1 VKQKAEGLAT
11 KLVCLTLADPASVV
25 IGGEP
30 ILADGQTIGR
40 VTSGGYG
47 YTVGASIAYGY
58 VPVASSTPGTQLAI
72 ELFGDAVTATVS
84 REPLYDPGGQK
95 VKGGV

>member
-1 VKQKAEGLAT
+1 MRPVR
-11 KLVCLTLADPASVV
+11 V
-25 IGGEP
+25 GG
-30 ILADGQTIGR
+30 AVAGR

-58 VPVASSTPGTQLAI
+58 VPVASSAPGTELAI